1 VLLTALSLVLL
12 ALSVCLLFDVANHVI
27 WGGLIVTV
35 YGIET
40 VFIVPVFIVPAL
52 NVILLNPQN
61 SLQSSVPLQN
71 WFWFLAGSAGLFLG
85 LTAGIWAIFWKR
97 HKE

>member
-35 YGIET
+35 YGIGT
-40 VFIVPVFIVPAL
+40 VFIVPAL

-61 SLQSSVPLQN
+61 SLQSSVPPQN
-71 WFWFLAGSAGLFLG
+71 WFWFLAGSADLFLG

-97 HKE
+97 HKG